1 MIQSF
6 FNGIFKKEQK
16 KTKEE
21 VIIQTEINEEYLK
34 HDQVREEFKDYLVD
48 YITADV
54 DYKLQKDLQ
63 NKILKL
69 EDTIEHLKNE
79 LMAITFNISNL
90 TIKIS
95 EVEKILKT
103 YNLQPYND
111 SEKKNKYLK
120 SVQKK
125 SNL

>member
-34 HDQVREEFKDYLVD
+34 HDKVREEFKDYLVD

-63 NKILKL
+63 NKIL
-69 EDTIEHLKNE
+69 N
-79 LMAITFNISNL
+79 
-90 TIKIS
+90 
-95 EVEKILKT
+95 
-103 YNLQPYND
+103 
-111 SEKKNKYLK
+111 
-120 SVQKK
+120 
-125 SNL
+125 

>member
-63 NKILKL
+63 NKILKI

-79 LMAITFNISNL
+79 FMAITFNISNL

>member
-1 MIQSF
+1 
-6 FNGIFKKEQK
+6 
-16 KTKEE
+16 
-21 VIIQTEINEEYLK
+21 
-34 HDQVREEFKDYLVD
+34 
-48 YITADV
+48 
-54 DYKLQKDLQ
+54 
-63 NKILKL
+63 
-69 EDTIEHLKNE
+69 
-79 LMAITFNISNL
+79 MAITFNISNL

-111 SEKKNKYLK
+111 NEKKNKYLK